1 MDALPSKAERWCP
14 GVVQEH
20 KGHASPT
27 ACPARGQA
35 LDGSAAALRSKIIES
50 LRRQG
55 FALNASGVMA
65 PSVNGHKQAIREL
78 HSEARDAA
86 IERARPGLARHERKL
101 LRYFASGAE
110 VQPERMNP
118 ILKEVLPDTEE
129 ELLFRYARLHWS
141 VPVSA
146 GYGRRLRFLVF
157 DEHNGKLIG
166 LFGLGDPVFSL
177 GPRDRW
183 VGWDA
188 QAKRDRLRH
197 VMDAFVLGAVPPYSQ
212 LLCGKLVALLM
223 TSNEVSEAFSK
234 RYAWR
239 TSFIGARPFDGR
251 LVLITTTSAL
261 GRSSLYNRL
270 SFWGRR
276 VFVSVGFTSGSG
288 EFHFSNGVY
297 HDLLAF
303 ARQRCAPSAKHER
316 WGNGWRSRRE
326 LVRAV
331 LPKLGLSRELVYHGV
346 RREVFVVPL
355 ADNAVPFLRAETDHV
370 EPFSTPAA
378 ELFGWFRERWLLPR
392 ASRDQSYRD
401 FDPETLR
408 LWEQQKKW

>member
-1 MDALPSKAERWCP
+1 MRNALASATDRRRLRSVHDAFPA
-14 GVVQEH
+14 
-20 KGHASPT
+20 ASP
-27 ACPARGQA
+27 AREHA
-35 LDGSAAALRSKIIES
+35 LDGSAAALRSRIIES
-50 LRRQG
+50 LQRQG
-55 FALNASGVMA
+55 FTLDATGVMA
-65 PSVNGHKQAIREL
+65 PSLNGHKQAIREL
-78 HSEARDAA
+78 HSEAREAS
-86 IERARPGLARHERKL
+86 IERARPGLARHERRL
-101 LRYFASGAE
+101 LGYFASGTE

-118 ILKEVLPDTEE
+118 TLKEVLPDTEE

-177 GPRDRW
+177 GPRDGW
-183 VGWDA
+183 VGWNA
-188 QAKRDRLRH
+188 PARKERLRY

-223 TSNEVSEAFSK
+223 TSDEVREAFSK
-234 RYAWR
+234 RYAGR
-239 TSFIGARPFDGR
+239 TSLIGARPFDGR

-270 SFWGRR
+270 TFRGRR

-297 HDLLAF
+297 RDLAAF
-303 ARQRCAPSAKHER
+303 ARERCAPSAKHER

-355 ADNAVPFLRAETDHV
+355 AHNAPAFLRGETDDV
-370 EPFSTPAA
+370 EPFSRSAA
-378 ELFGWFRERWLLPR
+378 ELLGWFRERWLLPR

-401 FDPETLR
+401 FDPRTLR
-408 LWEQQKKW
+408 LWR

>member
-1 MDALPSKAERWCP
+1 MTPSA
-14 GVVQEH
+14 
-20 KGHASPT
+20 
-27 ACPARGQA
+27 
-35 LDGSAAALRSKIIES
+35 
-50 LRRQG
+50 
-55 FALNASGVMA
+55 
-65 PSVNGHKQAIREL
+65 NGHKRAIREL
-78 HSEARDAA
+78 HREARDAA

-101 LRYFASGAE
+101 LRYFAGGAE
-110 VQPERMNP
+110 VQPRRIAP
-118 ILKEVLPDTEE
+118 VLKEVLPDTED

-141 VPVSA
+141 IPVSA
-146 GYGRRLRFLVF
+146 GYGRRLRFLLF
-157 DEHNGKLIG
+157 DESNGKLIG
-166 LFGLGDPVFSL
+166 LFGLGDPVFAL
-177 GPRDRW
+177 RPRDAW
-183 VGWDA
+183 IGWNA
-188 QAKRDRLRH
+188 QAKRERLRH
-197 VMDAFVLGAVPPYSQ
+197 VMDAFVLGAVPPYSH

-223 TSNEVSEAFSK
+223 TSDEVSEAFSR
-234 RYAWR
+234 RYAGR
-239 TSFIGARPFDGR
+239 TSFISGRPFDGR

-270 SFWGRR
+270 SFRGRR

-297 HDLLAF
+297 HDLRAF
-303 ARQRCAPSAKHER
+303 ARAHCAPSAKHER

-355 ADNAVPFLRAETDHV
+355 ADNAPAFLRGETDHLNSV
-370 EPFSTPAA
+370 SRSAA

-392 ASRDQSYRD
+392 AARDQSYRD

-408 LWEQQKKW
+408 LWE

>member
-1 MDALPSKAERWCP
+1 MGNALASATDHRRIGSVHDAF
-14 GVVQEH
+14 
-20 KGHASPT
+20 PT
-27 ACPARGQA
+27 ARPASEEIIGDDA
-35 LDGSAAALRSKIIES
+35 CALRSRIIES

-55 FALNASGVMA
+55 FVLDTTRLVT
-65 PSVNGHKQAIREL
+65 PSLGGHKETIREL
-78 HSEARDAA
+78 HREARDAA
-86 IERARPGLARHERKL
+86 IERARPGLARHEPRL
-101 LRYFASGAE
+101 LGYFASGAE
-110 VQPERMNP
+110 VQPERISP
-118 ILKEVLPDTEE
+118 VLKEVLPDTDD

-157 DEHNGKLIG
+157 DEANGKLIG

-183 VGWDA
+183 IGWGA
-188 QAKRDRLRH
+188 QAKKDRLRH
-197 VMDAFVLGAVPPYSQ
+197 VMDAFVLGAVPPYSH
-212 LLCGKLVALLM
+212 LLCGKLVALLV
-223 TSNEVSEAFSK
+223 TSDEVRAAFSR
-234 RYAWR
+234 RYAGR
-239 TSFIGARPFDGR
+239 TSFIGARHFDGR

-270 SFWGRR
+270 SFRGKR

-288 EFHFSNGVY
+288 EFHFSNGIY
-297 HDLLAF
+297 RDLVAF
-303 ARQRCAPSAKHER
+303 ARERCAPSAKHER

-355 ADNAVPFLRAETDHV
+355 TDNAVPFLRGETDRLESV
-370 EPFSTPAA
+370 SRPAA

-392 ASRDQSYRD
+392 ASRDQRYRD

-408 LWEQQKKW
+408 LWEQQNW

>member
-1 MDALPSKAERWCP
+1 MGNAL
-14 GVVQEH
+14 
-20 KGHASPT
+20 ASVT
-27 ACPARGQA
+27 DHRRLGSVHDVFLAARPAREQVV
-35 LDGSAAALRSKIIES
+35 DNTAAALRSRIIES

-55 FALNASGVMA
+55 FALDGSGVMA
-65 PSVNGHKQAIREL
+65 PSSDGHKQAIRKL
-78 HSEARDAA
+78 HNEAREAA
-86 IERARPGLARHERKL
+86 IERARPGLARHEPRL
-101 LRYFASGAE
+101 LGYFASGPE
-110 VQPERMNP
+110 VQPDRITP
-118 ILKEVLPDTEE
+118 ILKEVLPDTED

-157 DEHNGKLIG
+157 DEANGKLIG

-183 VGWDA
+183 IGWGA
-188 QAKRDRLRH
+188 QAKKDRLRH
-197 VMDAFVLGAVPPYSQ
+197 VMDAFVLGAVPPYAH
-212 LLCGKLVALLM
+212 LLCGKLVALLL
-223 TSNEVSEAFSK
+223 TSDEVRAAFSK
-234 RYAWR
+234 RYAGR
-239 TSFIGARPFDGR
+239 TALISDRPFDGR
-251 LVLITTTSAL
+251 LVLVTTTSAL

-270 SFWGRR
+270 SFRGRR
-276 VFVSVGFTSGSG
+276 AFVSVGFTSGSG

-297 HDLLAF
+297 RELGAF
-303 ARQRCAPSAKHER
+303 AREHCAPSAKHER

-355 ADNAVPFLRAETDHV
+355 ADNAPAFLRGETDDV
-370 EPFSTPAA
+370 EPLRMSAA

-401 FDPETLR
+401 FDHRTLR
-408 LWEQQKKW
+408 LWE

>member
-1 MDALPSKAERWCP
+1 MTSASVSATDRPSP
-14 GVVQEH
+14 GTGQDVPS
-20 KGHASPT
+20 ASR
-27 ACPARGQA
+27 PAPGPA
-35 LDGSAAALRSKIIES
+35 LDGSAATLRSKIIAS

-55 FALNASGVMA
+55 FAIDASGVLA
-65 PSVNGHKQAIREL
+65 PSLDSRKQAIRDL
-78 HSEARDAA
+78 HREARAAA
-86 IERARPGLARHERKL
+86 IERARARLAPYEPGLLKS
-101 LRYFASGAE
+101 FASGAE
-110 VQPERMNP
+110 VQPARISP
-118 ILKEVLPDTEE
+118 VLKEVLPDTED

-141 VPVSA
+141 VPISA

-166 LFGLGDPVFSL
+166 LFGLSDPVFAL
-177 GPRDRW
+177 GPRDSW

-188 QAKRDRLRH
+188 PARKERLRH

-223 TSNEVSEAFSK
+223 TSDEVRETFAKKYGGRS
-234 RYAWR
+234 
-239 TSFIGARPFDGR
+239 SFIRARPFDGR

-270 SFWGRR
+270 TFRGRP
-276 VFVSVGFTSGSG
+276 VFLSVGFTSGSG

-297 HDLLAF
+297 RDLVAF
-303 ARQRCAPSAKHER
+303 AREHCTPAAKHER
-316 WGNGWRSRRE
+316 WGIGWRSRRE

-331 LPKLGLSRELVYHGV
+331 LPKLGLSRKLVYHGV

-355 ADNAVPFLRAETDHV
+355 ADNAAAFLRGETDHL
-370 EPFSTPAA
+370 EPFSRSAT
-378 ELFGWFRERWLLPR
+378 ELFSWFRERWLLPR

-401 FDPETLR
+401 FDPQTLR
-408 LWEQQKKW
+408 LWD